1 MTGSSY
7 RAYRLVAPLAVHKRT
22 PLLQVSRHWSLVLT
36 DGERPVVRSEY
47 FSGFDEALDQLVFID
62 PDTGFEPSKC
72 EECHVAYRDVS
83 RVLEQLNDNSIIS
96 VFQYQRRKSFSDDL
110 ASIRARL
117 GDCHSTALYRRSLMF
132 VSIAKS
138 PRMIETIGVLN
149 QKYATRRERVY
160 VIP

>member
-1 MTGSSY
+1 MNCCSF
-7 RAYRLVAPLAVHKRT
+7 P
-22 PLLQVSRHWSLVLT
+22 QVVEYPRQQSLVILSQPSCIHI
-36 DGERPVVRSEY
+36 RQRFAA
-47 FSGFDEALDQLVFID
+47 FSGFDGALDQLVFID

-83 RVLEQLNDNSIIS
+83 RVLKQLNDNSIVS

-110 ASIRARL
+110 AGIKARL
-117 GDCHSTALYRRSLMF
+117 GDCHSTALYWRSLMF

-138 PRMIETIGVLN
+138 PRMIETIAALN